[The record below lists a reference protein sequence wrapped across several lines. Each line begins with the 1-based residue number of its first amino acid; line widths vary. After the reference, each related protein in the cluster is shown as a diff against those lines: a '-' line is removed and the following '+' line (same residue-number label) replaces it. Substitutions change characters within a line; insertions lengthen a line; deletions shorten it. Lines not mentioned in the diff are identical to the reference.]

1 MWIYMEAVFS
11 GGDIMRQ
18 LPVEA
23 RRFQMIDKTFMKVS
37 ATRLIWVLLQS

>member
-18 LPVEA
+18 LPLEA
-23 RRFQMIDKTFMKVS
+23 KRFQSIDKIFMKVQYTS
-37 ATRLIWVLLQS
+37 EC